1 MGGLKPPK
9 NNFTGVRDSGRNC
22 FPCLWWDVRQ
32 GMKGEFGV
40 MILKRQIPYDEN

>member
-22 FPCLWWDVRQ
+22 FPCLWDVRQ